1 MEVEWDPNKAV
12 INLKKHGVS
21 FPDAE
26 AVLFDPNALSFEDTE
41 AQGEQRFVV
50 IGMDHLWRLTVRAG
64 RCQYGA
70 AGRAG
75 GVRVIPQTGKTRIT
89 IYIDDDIL
97 DSFRE
102 RSESA
107 GKGYQTLMNEALREY
122 LGKVK
127 QPIDEETLRRVIQE
141 ELRAVK

>member
-1 MEVEWDPNKAV
+1 MKAEYDFSQA
-12 INLKKHGVS
+12 K
-21 FPDAE
+21 
-26 AVLFDPNALSFEDTE
+26 
-41 AQGEQRFVV
+41 R
-50 IGMDHLWRLTVRAG
+50 
-64 RCQYGA
+64 GA
-70 AGRAG
+70 
-75 GVRVIPQTGKTRIT
+75 VIPQTGKTRIT